1 MVYYLHLAKIYGK
14 CRCIYIYIPC
24 MDPMG
29 IWSNAFV
36 DLHGPILRFNVSVP
50 GHPLGSRWEL
60 LPLLPS
66 SRLPTEI
73 PGLNLDDPE
82 VLNSIIPYLDVHRS

>member
-14 CRCIYIYIPC
+14 CIGVYIYIPC

-36 DLHGPILRFNVSVP
+36 DLHGPILPFNVSVP
-50 GHPLGSRWEL
+50 GHPPASRWEL
-60 LPLLPS
+60 LRLLPS
-66 SRLPTEI
+66 SLLPTEI
-73 PGLNLDDPE
+73 PGLNLE
-82 VLNSIIPYLDVHRS
+82 